1 MAQQDDIIIRVDVDV
16 AKVKK
21 ELSLAIAEIQDLKS
35 AQAELNKQ
43 YKDGTITAEEYGK
56 ATAENKQRITEL
68 SKTIRTNTS
77 LVAAAQVEDIK
88 ANATLDEKRAAL
100 NALQKAYGQLTDEQK
115 NAEIGGKTLT
125 DRIKELS
132 DAVKE
137 EESAIGDNRRN
148 VGNYTES
155 IKQAFPQIGKFA
167 DMLNKAK
174 GVAADLPGALK
185 GITGGLKSLTMQA
198 LKFIATPIGAI
209 LAAVAVAVKLLFAAF
224 DKLKEAIAKND
235 DASTG
240 LARVYAVT
248 IQPIVNT
255 MTKIFGAL
263 ADIVGKVAN
272 KFADWASKLTGAAEH
287 ADDMVK
293 SVDNLEEAERQY
305 ALHSAERA
313 KDVAELRDKAMQK
326 DKYTAD
332 ERRKFLQDALELEQ
346 KNLEEE
352 KQIKAERLRILEE
365 TAKDEQDTS
374 DETKNK
380 INQARIDMLNAETNY
395 YNGTRRMV
403 SQMQALNKEIDADE
417 QKRLEEA
424 RKRAEERKKI
434 LIEQY
439 FNEREQAEILRSLTE
454 KGAEKQK
461 PVEEGEEDDSD
472 AEEQLNKQLALLNKL
487 KEAQKTEQQ
496 RQYDSDL
503 AFLNELHDAKLISE
517 EEYLQRLQELNKQ
530 YMQDEQLARA
540 ENAVQTAQLVLS
552 SLSQMNDA
560 FNQIEEAELQGFKDG
575 QEQRKK
581 ALEKRLQAGEISQA
595 EYAKQ
600 TEAIDEEV
608 ERKEKETAR
617 EQAKRDKALG
627 IFNAVISTAGAII
640 GFLANPGFPL
650 GIPLSVAAGIT
661 GAAQI
666 AAIAAQPLPAFE
678 HGGTIDGTSFTG
690 DNVLIRANSGEGVMT
705 GKQAN
710 NVLQEIANNPARGGF
725 DYELMAEAMSA
736 QPAPVMA
743 YEEFKRFE
751 QDVATYDEIAR
762 V

>member
-1 MAQQDDIIIRVDVDV
+1 MAQQDDIIIKVDVDV
-16 AKVKK
+16 AEYEKK
-21 ELSLAIAEIQDLKS
+21 LSLAIAEIQDLKT

-56 ATAENKQRITEL
+56 ATADNKQRITEL

-77 LVAAAQVEDIK
+77 LVAAAQIEDVK
-88 ANATLDEKRAAL
+88 ASATLDEKRAAL
-100 NALQKAYGQLTDEQK
+100 NALQKAYGQLKDEQK

-132 DAVKE
+132 DVVKE
-137 EESAIGDNRRN
+137 EESAIGDDRRK
-148 VGNYTES
+148 VGSYTES
-155 IKQAFPQIGKFA
+155 ILKAGDAFHDLADATKVSSVAQTGLGKATDSLDKAMKLAAKNPWMAVLSLILPLLQQLFKALRGNEEAMEQVRKIMDAMSQAFKQFEPIISKVAGLLTNVLGKAF
-167 DMLNKAK
+167 DFIT
-174 GVAADLPGALK
+174 AAITNVLK
-185 GITGGLKSLTMQA
+185 GIDWLAKKLGFDLNLSGVFSDAANAANDLADAEEDAAERGVDAERKKVDELGKLREQMERRRRTDLENEIADLEAQKEKELSIKGLT
-198 LKFIATPIGAI
+198 TEE
-209 LAAVAVAVKLLFAAF
+209 KLEIE
-224 DKLKEAIAKND
+224 DYYNDQIAKK
-235 DASTG
+235 
-240 LARVYAVT
+240 R
-248 IQPIVNT
+248 
-255 MTKIFGAL
+255 K
-263 ADIVGKVAN
+263 
-272 KFADWASKLTGAAEH
+272 AAEDAAK
-287 ADDMVK
+287 ADEEKAAEEERKRKEKEDADAAK
-293 SVDNLEEAERQY
+293 QAEAELKRQ
-305 ALHSAERA
+305 
-313 KDVAELRDKAMQK
+313 
-326 DKYTAD
+326 AD
-332 ERRKFLQDALELEQ
+332 LL
-346 KNLEEE
+346 
-352 KQIKAERLRILEE
+352 
-365 TAKDEQDTS
+365 
-374 DETKNK
+374 
-380 INQARIDMLNAETNY
+380 
-395 YNGTRRMV
+395 
-403 SQMQALNKEIDADE
+403 
-417 QKRLEEA
+417 KRLEDE
-424 RKRAEERKKI
+424 
-434 LIEQY
+434 
-439 FNEREQAEILRSLTE
+439 N
-454 KGAEKQK
+454 
-461 PVEEGEEDDSD
+461 
-472 AEEQLNKQLALLNKL
+472 
-487 KEAQKTEQQ
+487 KTEQQ
-496 RQYDSDL
+496 KRYDSDL

-530 YMQDEQLARA
+530 YMQDEQMARA

-650 GIPLSVAAGIT
+650 GIPLSVMAGIT

-678 HGGTIDGTSFTG
+678 HGGTIDGTSYTG
-690 DNVLIRANSGEGVMT
+690 DNVLIRANSGEGVTT

-710 NVLQEIANNPARGGF
+710 NLLQEIANNPARGGF

-736 QPAPVMA
+736 QPAPVVVYTEM
-743 YEEFKRFE
+743 E
-751 QDVATYDEIAR
+751 QFGQKVATYDEIAR

>member
-1 MAQQDDIIIRVDVDV
+1 MAQQDDIIIKVDVDV
-16 AKVKK
+16 AKVEK
-21 ELSLAIAEIQDLKS
+21 ELSLAIAEIQDLKT

-68 SKTIRTNTS
+68 SKTIKTNTS
-77 LVAAAQVEDIK
+77 LVAAAQIEDVK
-88 ANATLDEKRAAL
+88 ASATLDEKRAAL

-155 IKQAFPQIGKFA
+155 IKQAFPQVGKFA

-198 LKFIATPIGAI
+198 LKFIATPVGAI
-209 LAAVAVAVKLLFAAF
+209 LAAVAVAVKLLFSAF
-224 DKLKEAIAKND
+224 EKLKEAIAKND
-235 DASTG
+235 NASTG

-313 KDVAELRDKAMQK
+313 KDIAELRDKAMQK

-365 TAKDEQDTS
+365 TAKDERDTS

-403 SQMQALNKEIDADE
+403 SQMQALNNEIDADE

-439 FNEREQAEILRSLTE
+439 FNEREQAEILRRLGE

-461 PVEEGEEDDSD
+461 PVEEEEEDDSD
-472 AEEQLNKQLALLNKL
+472 AEEQLNKQLELLNKL
-487 KEAQKTEQQ
+487 KDAQKTEQQ

-517 EEYLQRLQELNKQ
+517 EDYLKQLQDLNNR
-530 YMQDEQLARA
+530 YMQNEQMARA

-560 FNQIEEAELQGFKDG
+560 FNQIEEAELRGFKDG

-581 ALEKRLQAGEISQA
+581 ALEKRLQAGEISQT

-650 GIPLSVAAGIT
+650 GIPLSVMAGIT

-678 HGGTIDGTSFTG
+678 HGGTIDGTSYTG
-690 DNVLIRANSGEGVMT
+690 DNVLIRANSGEGVTT

-710 NVLQEIANNPARGGF
+710 NLLQEIANNPARGGF

-736 QPAPVMA
+736 QPAPVVVYTEM
-743 YEEFKRFE
+743 E
-751 QDVATYDEIAR
+751 QFGQKVATYDEIAR